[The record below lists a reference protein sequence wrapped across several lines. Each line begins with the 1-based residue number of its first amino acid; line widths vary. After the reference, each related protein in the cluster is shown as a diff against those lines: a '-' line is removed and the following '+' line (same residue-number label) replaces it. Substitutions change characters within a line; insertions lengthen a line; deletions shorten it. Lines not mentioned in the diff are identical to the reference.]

1 MDPKF
6 KGEWSAS
13 EIKMVKSLIAWDNAN
28 NNFASD
34 MNKKH
39 NQIVDE
45 LQAMFPS
52 KEKHQVINLYVDV
65 MVEMSQT
72 LQSGNQHVEAS
83 SNLINQP
90 FGVFVGDPSMGN
102 KEAFN
107 CYQQVEMFDM
117 RNVKETPRRK
127 PTPSKEIQYT
137 RRFWTINELRLVIC

>member
-6 KGEWSAS
+6 KEEWSAS

-28 NNFASD
+28 NKFASD

-52 KEKHQVINLYVDV
+52 KEKHQVTNLYIDV
-65 MVEMSQT
+65 MVEMVQT

-83 SNLINQP
+83 SNLMNQP
-90 FGVFVGDPSMGN
+90 FGLFVGDPSMGN
-102 KEAFN
+102 MEAFDG
-107 CYQQVEMFDM
+107 YQEVEMFGM
-117 RNVKETPRRK
+117 RSVKKTPWRK
-127 PTPSKEIQYT
+127 PTPRKETQHT
-137 RRFWTINELRLVIC
+137 GRFWTTNEHRLVIY

>member
-13 EIKMVKSLIAWDNAN
+13 EIKMVKSLIARDNAN
-28 NNFASD
+28 NNYASD

-52 KEKHQVINLYVDV
+52 KEKHQVTNLYIDV
-65 MVEMSQT
+65 MVEMVQT

-83 SNLINQP
+83 SNLMNQP

-102 KEAFN
+102 IKAFDG
-107 CYQQVEMFDM
+107 YKKVEMFST
-117 RNVKETPRRK
+117 RSVKETPWRK
-127 PTPSKEIQYT
+127 QTPRKETQHT
-137 RRFWTINELRLVIC
+137 GRFWTTYEHRLVIC

>member
-13 EIKMVKSLIAWDNAN
+13 EIKMVKSLIAKDNTN
-28 NNFASD
+28 NNYASD

-52 KEKHQVINLYVDV
+52 KEKHQVTNLYIDV
-65 MVEMSQT
+65 MVEMVQT

-83 SNLINQP
+83 SNLMNQP
-90 FGVFVGDPSMGN
+90 FGVFLGDPSMGN
-102 KEAFN
+102 MEAFDG
-107 CYQQVEMFDM
+107 YQKVEMFSM
-117 RNVKETPRRK
+117 RNVKETPRKK
-127 PTPSKEIQYT
+127 PTPRKESQHT
-137 RRFWTINELRLVIC
+137 GRFWTTAEHRLVIC

>member
-13 EIKMVKSLIAWDNAN
+13 EIKMVKSLIARDNAN
-28 NNFASD
+28 NNGASD

-52 KEKHQVINLYVDV
+52 KEKHQVTNLYIDV
-65 MVEMSQT
+65 MVEMVQT

-83 SNLINQP
+83 SNLMNQP
-90 FGVFVGDPSMGN
+90 FGVFVGNPSMGN
-102 KEAFN
+102 MEAFDG
-107 CYQQVEMFDM
+107 YQYVEMFGT
-117 RNVKETPRRK
+117 RNVKETPQRK
-127 PTPSKEIQYT
+127 PTPRKETQHT
-137 RRFWTINELRLVIC
+137 RRFWTIDEHMLVIC

>member
-6 KGEWSAS
+6 KGGRSAF
-13 EIKMVKSLIAWDNAN
+13 EIKMVKSLIARDNTN
-28 NNFASD
+28 NNCASD

-65 MVEMSQT
+65 MVEMTQT

-83 SNLINQP
+83 SNLMNQP

-102 KEAFN
+102 MEAFDG
-107 CYQQVEMFDM
+107 YQKVKMFGM

>member
-13 EIKMVKSLIAWDNAN
+13 EIKIVKSLIARDNAN
-28 NNFASD
+28 NNYASD

-52 KEKHQVINLYVDV
+52 KEKHQVTNLYIDV
-65 MVEMSQT
+65 MVEMVQT

-90 FGVFVGDPSMGN
+90 FGGVCGGSIHG
-102 KEAFN
+102 
-107 CYQQVEMFDM
+107 QQG
-117 RNVKETPRRK
+117 
-127 PTPSKEIQYT
+127 SI
-137 RRFWTINELRLVIC
+137 

>member
-13 EIKMVKSLIAWDNAN
+13 EIKMVKSLIAKDNTN
-28 NNFASD
+28 NNYASD

-52 KEKHQVINLYVDV
+52 KEKHQVTNLYIDV
-65 MVEMSQT
+65 MVEMMQT

-83 SNLINQP
+83 SNLMNQP
-90 FGVFVGDPSMGN
+90 FGVFLGDPSMGN
-102 KEAFN
+102 MEAFDG
-107 CYQQVEMFDM
+107 YQKVEMFGT
-117 RNVKETPRRK
+117 RSVKETPWRK
-127 PTPSKEIQYT
+127 PTPRKETQHT
-137 RRFWTINELRLVIC
+137 RRFWTIDEHRLVIC